1 MAGLKRVGGKE
12 VSVSQMF
19 QGIGTGKLSDFVFVH
34 ATGRYG
40 RVGMGVSGS
49 GGGGQCNSPCD
60 GEKVPVSLTACGCR
74 GTLAR

>member
-12 VSVSQMF
+12 VSVSQVF

-40 RVGMGVSGS
+40 RVGMGCEREWG
-49 GGGGQCNSPCD
+49 
-60 GEKVPVSLTACGCR
+60 R
-74 GTLAR
+74 GPMQLPMRR